1 MRRESDRRDRTGNGD
16 EDEVQMGDGKSL
28 MPRTIIRLRE
38 RSGGERIA
46 KYGGKGVGRRDDES
60 EWQPED
66 EEE

>member
-1 MRRESDRRDRTGNGD
+1 MRRESDRRDRARNGD

-46 KYGGKGVGRRDDES
+46 KYGGKGDGS